1 MLESKIED
9 YLVKRVEEL
18 GGACDKLVILNQR
31 GNPDRWCFFTSGFLM
46 IVELK
51 QKGKKPNVLQQRRI
65 DRLIQL
71 GQVVEVADSIEAV
84 DALFE
89 KYKDRIYG

>member
-18 GGACDKLVILNQR
+18 GGSCDKLVILNQR
-31 GNPDRWCFFTSGFLM
+31 GNPDRWCFFPTGFLM

>member
-1 MLESKIED
+1 MLESKIEA

-18 GGACDKLVILNQR
+18 GGACDKLIILNR
-31 GNPDRWCFFTSGFLM
+31 KGNPDRWCFFPSGFLM

-51 QKGKKPNVLQQRRI
+51 QKGKKPDVLQQRRI
-65 DRLIQL
+65 DQLIQL

-84 DALFE
+84 EELFK
-89 KYKDRIYG
+89 KYEDKIHG

>member
-9 YLVKRVEEL
+9 YLVKRVKAL
-18 GGACDKLVILNQR
+18 GGACDKLVMLNR
-31 GNPDRWCFFTSGFLM
+31 KGNPDRWCFFPSGFLL

-51 QKGKKPNVLQQRRI
+51 KKGEKPTVLQQRRI
-65 DRLIQL
+65 AELRGL

-84 DALFE
+84 DDLFT
-89 KYKDRIYG
+89 KYKERIKA